1 MERRIYRIMKFE
13 EIIPALRAGKK
24 VKQKHWKDVY
34 LHINSSGLCELSGR
48 NADHTLLY
56 CKISSLLENDD
67 WEIIED
73 KNIVKLRDLTY
84 EDYKKFIDNS
94 CKNLVSDDKCKDC
107 AFQNVHCYY
116 FDKNCWINHKS
127 LYSANFL
134 NQEIEIEED

>member
-1 MERRIYRIMKFE
+1 MKFE

-67 WEIIED
+67 WEIIEEP
-73 KNIVKLRDLTY
+73 KKATIKVKLRDLTKEQYREY
-84 EDYKKFIDNS
+84 ENS
-94 CKNLVSDDKCKDC
+94 CAERICTKCPFHDVECNL
-107 AFQNVHCYY
+107 QNN
-116 FDKNCWINHKS
+116 NCWFHHKD
-127 LYSANFL
+127 LYNDKFL
-134 NQEIEIEED
+134 DQEIEIEVEDNNGKN

>member
-1 MERRIYRIMKFE
+1 MKFE

-48 NADHTLLY
+48 NVDHTLMY

-73 KNIVKLRDLTY
+73 KNIVKLRDLTEEQY
-84 EDYKKFIDNS
+84 DKRIKNNCPKYDDYCRGCPFQKVRCDNNLKKND
-94 CKNLVSDDKCKDC
+94 
-107 AFQNVHCYY
+107 
-116 FDKNCWINHKS
+116 CWINNKN
-127 LYSANFL
+127 LYRDEFL
-134 NQEIEIEED
+134 DQEIEIEED